1 MNNNSHYWKVI
12 RIAIISIFFFSGC
25 KATTP
30 PVAFYTLS
38 ALQNA
43 EGSSH
48 SDLAV
53 VVGPVSIP
61 QILNRPHIVTQTG
74 ANKVAISEY
83 HRWAGNL
90 QENIERVVA
99 ENLGVLLATDR
110 VTIYSK
116 QDVFDPTYRIVLNV
130 NRFTGNLD
138 QEVQLTVDWT
148 VKEAKGNKV
157 LIFNKSALRER
168 IVSADFQGLVAAQ
181 SRALSVLS
189 QEIAE
194 SVKRLSENH

>member
-1 MNNNSHYWKVI
+1 MKINSHCWKVI
-12 RIAIISIFFFSGC
+12 RIAIISIFFFAGC
-25 KATTP
+25 KATIP

-38 ALQNA
+38 AMQNTG
-43 EGSSH
+43 GSSH
-48 SDLAV
+48 SDLAI

-61 QILNRPHIVTQTG
+61 QILNRPQIVTQTG
-74 ANKVAISEY
+74 ANKIVISEY
-83 HRWAGNL
+83 HLWAGNL
-90 QENIERVVA
+90 QEDVERVVA

-116 QDVFDPTYRIVLNV
+116 EDVFDPTYRIVLNV

-138 QEVQLTVDWT
+138 QDVQLIVAWT
-148 VKEAKGNKV
+148 VKEAKGNNV
-157 LIFNKSALRER
+157 LIFNKSTIRER
-168 IVSADFQGLVAAQ
+168 ITSADFQGLVAAQ

-194 SVKRLSENH
+194 SIKRLSEN